1 VKFFSTQVSN
11 LRPPLTR
18 GNTPERRQ
26 GFTLRPCVHLFS
38 ATSPIAR
45 KRRSATLIESCAD
58 GWWYSALLPSR
69 ERIVAFF
76 SDPDLVERRALLSPD
91 GGGMMAAI
99 ARTRH
104 LRDVMRS
111 SGYAIT
117 ARPRGADASSSRL
130 DRAVGRHWIAAGD
143 AALSFDPLSSQG
155 IFNAMYTGM
164 QAGRALDAALAG
176 DDTALTA
183 YAVRIDEIHRHYRH
197 NLAAAYAMETR
208 WPEQDF
214 WRRRIPDDYRSRP
227 NSPSMSDV
235 ASSSSR

>member
-1 VKFFSTQVSN
+1 
-11 LRPPLTR
+11 
-18 GNTPERRQ
+18 
-26 GFTLRPCVHLFS
+26 
-38 ATSPIAR
+38 
-45 KRRSATLIESCAD
+45 
-58 GWWYSALLPSR
+58 
-69 ERIVAFF
+69 
-76 SDPDLVERRALLSPD
+76 
-91 GGGMMAAI
+91 MMAGI

-130 DRAVGRHWIAAGD
+130 DHVVGRHWIAAGD

-176 DDTALTA
+176 DDTAVTA
-183 YAVRIDEIHRHYRH
+183 YAVRLDEISRHYRH
-197 NLAAAYAMETR
+197 NLAAAYALETR
-208 WPEQDF
+208 WPDHDF
-214 WRRRIPDDYRSRP
+214 WRRRLPEYYRSRP
-227 NSPSMSDV
+227 NSPSMSEV